1 MNLAYLETRM
11 GLYKSSYKKCTDLLT
26 FMKESGYSQITKAET
41 SYAGLYSCLA
51 GIDCMRT
58 YFDYAL
64 ENIKTEY
71 SLCKNESNNSF
82 KVVVLLV
89 YSLTL
94 YGGVD
99 RAGAIMM
106 LKEAEDIIKLNKIAP
121 GAMAIYIAM
130 KRLILI
136 EQNQLDSA
144 NDFFKENGLEYD
156 KKISYSDEYGYVPY
170 ALLLII
176 ELKFEEAEIL
186 LSKLFKMAQA
196 ENRIERIV
204 ELKVLYAILNKTTG
218 NKEEAIADLIE
229 SMEYAAN
236 DSIIMAFIFHLDKI
250 DDLLKE
256 VFRIQ
261 AASKTKIPKQLIDKL
276 KLAIGKREKLK
287 KNRLDAELSAR
298 ELDILQLLA
307 GDFSNK
313 QIADKLFI
321 SLNTVKTHV
330 SNIRLKLEVN
340 NRLKAVIKAK
350 KLGII

>member
-1 MNLAYLETRM
+1 
-11 GLYKSSYKKCTDLLT
+11 
-26 FMKESGYSQITKAET
+26 
-41 SYAGLYSCLA
+41 
-51 GIDCMRT
+51 
-58 YFDYAL
+58 
-64 ENIKTEY
+64 
-71 SLCKNESNNSF
+71 
-82 KVVVLLV
+82 
-89 YSLTL
+89 
-94 YGGVD
+94 
-99 RAGAIMM
+99 
-106 LKEAEDIIKLNKIAP
+106 
-121 GAMAIYIAM
+121 
-130 KRLILI
+130 
-136 EQNQLDSA
+136 
-144 NDFFKENGLEYD
+144 
-156 KKISYSDEYGYVPY
+156 
-170 ALLLII
+170 
-176 ELKFEEAEIL
+176 
-186 LSKLFKMAQA
+186 MAQA